1 MGVPAR
7 VGAAVL
13 PLAVSAVSEEDEPF
27 PEPPSLPVQYQKL
40 IKRNIKYYSICKE
53 ISVHLIADQHIYS
66 DLHSSK

>member
-40 IKRNIKYYSICKE
+40 NERNIK
-53 ISVHLIADQHIYS
+53 
-66 DLHSSK
+66 